1 MTKRGHFPTNT
12 RRRHPLH
19 RPKGHITRAL
29 HADIPGTAGDMCSIV
44 DDEHID
50 RATGKKCR
58 LVEDRAFIPLKTRES
73 HGRTLKFLYDSG
85 AQASILT
92 EADFRVI
99 RQTHTPYKVIDS
111 DGVRLTAAN
120 NTPMPFT
127 QVVAVTLHAPS
138 APIRVPFFVC
148 PGTSTSI
155 LGMNAIKAFDLH
167 LDPLTLVADVRPQG
181 PATIEAVAAGL
192 PPMQARS
199 LRNFD
204 LEPRQG
210 KSLCLQEITDHDGN
224 TIPGPKTLAIV
235 KPHKTVVVTTD
246 EKGRFH
252 APVDNLDYD
261 TQQVRVGDV
270 LAQVDSPDE
279 HIYISEAS
287 IARTIERGKDA
298 PPNIRQHTAEE
309 KKAIRERLKKIIDI
323 GTPYLYRQRLLDML
337 MEFEDVFSADK
348 NDIGYCPLLEHEI
361 SLAHDSP
368 VFRPQF
374 RIPQEHLAAIKNQ
387 TQAWIRA
394 GIVRRARS
402 RYNNPIFAVP
412 KATGGLRIV
421 LDFRQ
426 LNDASL
432 PDRYCIPSVD
442 ETIQEV
448 ADAGAEWFSSIDL
461 SSGFYHVPL
470 RQQDEDLTAYTLP
483 GLGQFCWRRA
493 AMGLTGSPATFC
505 RILDMI
511 LGEMDNVVNYVDDV
525 LVFTPDIPRH
535 IDKLRQVL
543 TRLRRAGLRANAEK
557 SVFIRDEIDYLGLTI
572 SKHGIRTTLDKAQAI
587 RDMKPPTT
595 PKELQKVK
603 GFFTYMAR
611 FVWHFSAKMY
621 PLQALDQA
629 KTSQWKG
636 GELPAPALKAFYQ
649 IRDELASRNT
659 MGYILRDQ
667 PLHLYV
673 DAALGD
679 RRNNGKGFGAVLLQD
694 RPRGVPCPVAF
705 LSRKLTKSEENYPA
719 GLAELRA
726 IHWATDKLS
735 IYLKHRPFHLYCD
748 HKPLTDKMIRAFNG
762 GRKTFAGIETFQENF
777 FPIWHHVRGRDN
789 VVSDFLSRYYG
800 MPLQCPGKDEGSATA
815 AGRAQARRNVALV
828 SATMRIHEWTGGQAP
843 GTSAGRAR
851 TQRKRAA
858 KKKNRRTRVAAITYN
873 GCSPLN
879 TDGTRQRIRWLQQ
892 EDPLCQEIIQ
902 DIAEEVHGSTLQ
914 HPITAR
920 TPSLPG
926 IPVSIIQDILVVQ
939 PTPTTATPIMP
950 ARDFRILPATAQR
963 REILV
968 ACHGTSPF
976 SGHLGHH
983 RTLGTI
989 ARDFWWPS
997 MAADCEAF
1005 IKRCGVCKEA
1015 TDKGAAPRPPLG
1027 GMPPPERPNELLH
1040 IDHMG
1045 PVRTARGKRYIL
1057 SIMDALTRHLTV
1069 RLVRTKTPL
1078 ETAEELF
1085 RYATTFGVPRTIL
1098 TDNGKAFCSAVNK
1111 ELCRTLDIE
1120 HRVTASYHPQ
1130 PNGLVEESNKTVQN
1144 HIKKFMAHSER
1155 ESIDFEDLLM
1165 PLAFTYNTSP
1175 HTTTSMSPFEAKFG
1189 HAPRIPLWDDC
1200 SDILD
1205 PSHPDEPEL
1214 EHISRHTRALRSSW
1228 RICGELQTAAQKKR
1242 QAAYNRK
1249 HRTRPTVHTPRA
1261 PVYVRKFFKGP
1272 VNPKLIPNWTP
1283 GFIIRRNRPN
1293 TYTVWIPSG
1302 GRNKEGTTSVLNTAD
1317 IKPAEPGKAWLT
1329 ADAWNK
1335 VRAGCRGLKHDSG
1348 LPQRFPWIGPRQ
1360 TDDSDEDIASSS
1372 STSSS
1377 GSSDSS
1383 SSSSPPPSD
1392 MDDDDGMQLDQ
1403 QEASPD
1409 SLLQGP
1415 DGVHL
1420 SPDSLALLQPDR
1432 MEEGDRD
1439 PTPGTSGTHRPGAR
1453 GSAPQGI
1460 LRKRPR
1466 RRSHSCPP
1474 PGEPGD
1480 SDSGEEDAHDKKKRK
1495 KKGPRATAGAGRRVR
1510 FRPTRITV
1518 RDSQDSEEEDPAW
1531 SDPLLG
1537 RLSPQHQRHQPRDEA
1552 ERRNTQRGR
1561 PPLGGRTE
1569 AVGTRTE
1576 PPRTP
1581 RMNALRVLRRRRG
1594 HRMTDI
1600 DREIRRAKGPYDT
1613 RFQAWA
1619 WKEILDG
1626 NITLEGQSTTLTEE
1640 GDGAPRTGAAGPR
1653 PTPEQDSLHYE
1664 TGYETGDEG
1673 PDQPTPAMMA
1683 GDQGPETRDRPRTP
1697 PTPLPLPVRREAPHP
1712 NPGRKARP
1720 QRTTDEGE
1728 RRGTGRPA
1736 LGTRGNRDADATAD
1750 GCWPADLP
1758 VSSVLPPNRP
1768 HLSAR
1773 EEAEEQRRLLS
1784 LISQRARRALGVKEQ
1799 QQAHR
1804 TTQPIPMWKRWKT
1817 YATRFFYNKNVQHA
1831 REPRHLSRNRSAAAR
1846 RLHLPVAPNPI
1857 QRLPL
1862 QLGSARPGQ
1871 AGRTHGPPDAAEPPT
1886 PPGRRG
1892 ARNNTTSA
1900 PGGRGTLSPG
1910 HGRGRQRH

>member
-1 MTKRGHFPTNT
+1 M
-12 RRRHPLH
+12 
-19 RPKGHITRAL
+19 
-29 HADIPGTAGDMCSIV
+29 

-50 RATGKKCR
+50 RAIGKKCR
-58 LVEDRAFIPLKTRES
+58 LVEDRAFIPLKTRPS

-99 RQTHTPYKVIDS
+99 RQTRTPYQVIDS
-111 DGVRLTAAN
+111 DGVHLTAAN

-127 QVVAVTLHAPS
+127 QVVAVTLYTPS
-138 APIRVPFFVC
+138 APVRVPFFVC
-148 PGTSTSI
+148 PGTATSI
-155 LGMNAIKAFDLH
+155 LGMNAIKAFNLH
-167 LDPLTLVADVRPQG
+167 LDPLTLVADVPAG
-181 PATIEAVAAGL
+181 PATVDAVARGL

-204 LEPRQG
+204 LEPREG
-210 KSLCLQEITDHDGN
+210 KSRCLHELTDHDGN
-224 TIPGPKTLAIV
+224 TVPGPRNVALIQS
-235 KPHKTVVVTTD
+235 HKTVVVTTD
-246 EKGRFH
+246 ERGRFH
-252 APVDNLDYD
+252 APVDNLDHD
-261 TQQVRVGDV
+261 TRQVRVGDV
-270 LAQVDSPDE
+270 LAQVDSLDN
-279 HIYISEAS
+279 HAYISEAS
-287 IARTIERGKDA
+287 IIRTIAKGKDTQQV
-298 PPNIRQHTAEE
+298 RQHTPEE
-309 KKAIRERLKKIIDI
+309 KRAIREKLKKTIDA
-323 GTPYLYRQRLLDML
+323 GTPYLYRQQLLDTL

-387 TQAWIRA
+387 TQAWIKA
-394 GIVRRARS
+394 GIVRRSRS
-402 RYNNPIFAVP
+402 KYNNPIFAVP

-426 LNDASL
+426 LNDATL

-442 ETIQEV
+442 ETIQQV
-448 ADAGAEWFSSIDL
+448 ADAGAQWFSSIDL

-505 RILDMI
+505 RILDII
-511 LGEMDNVVNYVDDV
+511 LGEVDNVVNYVDDV
-525 LVFTPDIPRH
+525 LVFTQDVPRH
-535 IDKLRQVL
+535 IDKLKQVL
-543 TRLRRAGLRANAEK
+543 TALRRAGLRANAEK
-557 SVFIRDEIDYLGLTI
+557 SVFVRREIDYLGLSI
-572 SKHGIRTTLDKAQAI
+572 DQHGIRTTLDKAQAI
-587 RDMKPPTT
+587 RDLKPPTT
-595 PKELQKVK
+595 PKELQRVI
-603 GFFTYMAR
+603 GFFQYMAR

-621 PLQALDQA
+621 PLHVLNQT
-629 KTSQWKG
+629 KTSNWKG
-636 GELPAPALKAFYQ
+636 GELPPPALAAFYQ

-726 IHWATDKLS
+726 IHWATDKLE

-748 HKPLTDKMIRAFNG
+748 HKPLTDKMMRALGSRN
-762 GRKTFAGIETFQENF
+762 GRKTFAGIDTFQENF
-777 FPIWHHVRGRDN
+777 FPIWHHVRGKDN

-800 MPLQCPGKDEGSATA
+800 MPLQCPGKDEDRDSEAR
-815 AGRAQARRNVALV
+815 RAQARRNVALV
-828 SATMRIHEWTGGQAP
+828 SATMRIHAHTGG
-843 GTSAGRAR
+843 GKILKVKG
-851 TQRKRAA
+851 
-858 KKKNRRTRVAAITYN
+858 RTRIRGRLTKNGRRPRIAAITYN
-873 GCSPLN
+873 GCSPLD
-879 TDGTRQRIRWLQQ
+879 TDGSRHRIRWLQQ

-920 TPSLPG
+920 TAALPG
-926 IPVSIIQDILVVQ
+926 IPVTIIQDILLVQ
-939 PTPTTATPIMP
+939 PTPTAATPIMP

-976 SGHLGHH
+976 AGHHGHH
-983 RTLGTI
+983 RTLGAI
-989 ARDFWWPS
+989 AKDFWWPS

-1005 IKRCGVCKEA
+1005 IKRCGICKEA
-1015 TDKGAAPRPPLG
+1015 TDKGAGPRPPLG
-1027 GMPPPERPNELLH
+1027 GIPPPEQPNELLH

-1045 PVRTARGKRYIL
+1045 PVRTSRGKRYIL

-1069 RLVRTKTPL
+1069 RLVRTKTPQ

-1111 ELCRTLDIE
+1111 ELCRSLDIE

-1144 HIKKFMAHSER
+1144 HIKKFMVHSER
-1155 ESIDFEDLLM
+1155 ESINFEDLLM

-1175 HTTTSMSPFEAKFG
+1175 HTTTAMSPFEAKFG

-1205 PSHPDEPEL
+1205 PKHPDEPEL
-1214 EHISRHTRALRSSW
+1214 EHISRHTRALQSSW
-1228 RICGELQTAAQKKR
+1228 KICGELQTAAQKKR

-1261 PVYVRKFFKGP
+1261 PVYVRKFWKGP

-1293 TYTVWIPSG
+1293 TYTVWIPTG
-1302 GRNKEGTTSVLNTAD
+1302 GRNQGGSTSILNAAD

-1335 VRAGCRGLKHDSG
+1335 VRAGCRGLEHTSG
-1348 LPQRFPWIGPRQ
+1348 RPRRFPWIGPRQ
-1360 TDDSDEDIASSS
+1360 TDDSDEDIVSLSSS
-1372 STSSS
+1372 SSS
-1377 GSSDSS
+1377 GSSSSSSS

-1392 MDDDDGMQLDQ
+1392 TEEHDGGQPRRAG
-1403 QEASPD
+1403 ASPD

-1415 DGVHL
+1415 DGAHL
-1420 SPDSLALLQPDR
+1420 SPDSLALLQPD
-1432 MEEGDRD
+1432 E
-1439 PTPGTSGTHRPGAR
+1439 PGTEEEAPAPGPSGLQRQDRVTTARKGGA
-1453 GSAPQGI
+1453 APRSI
-1460 LRKRPR
+1460 LRRRPLRRSYSYPPAGEPDESDTEREPFEPDPKKR
-1466 RRSHSCPP
+1466 RR
-1474 PGEPGD
+1474 
-1480 SDSGEEDAHDKKKRK
+1480 KRT
-1495 KKGPRATAGAGRRVR
+1495 PAGQDQDRRVR
-1510 FRPTRITV
+1510 FRRGQLRV
-1518 RDSQDSEEEDPAW
+1518 RDSQGSEDEDPAM

-1537 RLSPQHQRHQPRDEA
+1537 NLSPQRQWHQPRDET
-1552 ERRNTQRGR
+1552 ERRNIQRGR
-1561 PPLGGRTE
+1561 PRDRGRTE
-1569 AVGTRTE
+1569 AVGSYTGAPLATRTS
-1576 PPRTP
+1576 
-1581 RMNALRVLRRRRG
+1581 ALRALRRRR
-1594 HRMTDI
+1594 RLLPTDI
-1600 DREIRRAKGPYDT
+1600 NREIQRAKGPYDA

-1626 NITLEGQSTTLTEE
+1626 NITLEGQSAAPTE
-1640 GDGAPRTGAAGPR
+1640 GDMTPEPATTSPTAGLPI
-1653 PTPEQDSLHYE
+1653 PTPTAPPLEDS
-1664 TGYETGDEG
+1664 
-1673 PDQPTPAMMA
+1673 QPTPPPAEPA
-1683 GDQGPETRDRPRTP
+1683 ATDQGEPTPRPGGGQPLPPPPATQERPATP
-1697 PTPLPLPVRREAPHP
+1697 PTPPPLPVGRRQQPPRHKTTARGWRPPTLDPARRLAHTGHLVTAADRQPAGPACPAAPQQTRPLATEDWDPEA
-1712 NPGRKARP
+1712 AREQMHLLTRP
-1720 QRTTDEGE
+1720 LWDPRYTRSRLAQRTRSTLRPDEGSHQ
-1728 RRGTGRPA
+1728 RNANRKPA
-1736 LGTRGNRDADATAD
+1736 TL
-1750 GCWPADLP
+1750 W
-1758 VSSVLPPNRP
+1758 
-1768 HLSAR
+1768 
-1773 EEAEEQRRLLS
+1773 Q
-1784 LISQRARRALGVKEQ
+1784 
-1799 QQAHR
+1799 
-1804 TTQPIPMWKRWKT
+1804 RWK
-1817 YATRFFYNKNVQHA
+1817 KLLGGHHV
-1831 REPRHLSRNRSAAAR
+1831 REPRHLPRNRG
-1846 RLHLPVAPNPI
+1846 PAP
-1857 QRLPL
+1857 QRFHPPHPSGLVRGRPPY
-1862 QLGSARPGQ
+1862 LGGSRPGMPDRAPSHADV
-1871 AGRTHGPPDAAEPPT
+1871 AGFPPT
-1886 PPGRRG
+1886 TTRRRAG
-1892 ARNNTTSA
+1892 ASHALPKPR
-1900 PGGRGTLSPG
+1900 GGNPELSG
-1910 HGRGRQRH
+1910 GGGWRFRR